1 MIRQNY
7 TYSANVLDVHDGDT
21 IHLDVKLRTMLARG
35 TTDLGFSVYVEGR
48 WLRVHEDF
56 RLLGIDCAELGTP
69 SGDAAKTFLDNYLRL
84 ESGKYAELTIKTV
97 KQADQEK
104 FGRWLATIW
113 LGAGLRNPAWDS
125 SVNARMI
132 DSGHA
137 REWSTSAAA
146 VADPMKEP
154 LPSPGW

>member
-48 WLRVHEDF
+48 WRRVHEDF
-56 RLLGIDCAELGTP
+56 RLLGINCAELGTP
-69 SGDAAKTFLDNYLRL
+69 SGDAAKTFLDSYLRL
-84 ESGKYAELTIKTV
+84 ESGKYAAITVKTV
-97 KQADQEK
+97 KQADHEKQEK

-113 LGAGLRNPAWDS
+113 LGAGLRNPTWDS

-137 REWSTSAAA
+137 APWDGTG
-146 VADPMKEP
+146 PPP
-154 LPSPGW
+154 LPPWPIP